1 MKDFLRGEEPAVI
14 AKTEGKARRRS
25 SVTSV
30 SSRTSKNSKKEEVE
44 LSVNEEVEEDWQVD
58 KDALKIP
65 QTVLFK
71 NNSKNGKDM
80 DEQETV
86 KFFKSIDLNDEE
98 IDRMYRISY
107 LFYD

>member
-1 MKDFLRGEEPAVI
+1 MVI

-25 SVTSV
+25 SATSV
-30 SSRTSKNSKKEEVE
+30 SSRTSKNSKKEEME
-44 LSVNEEVEEDWQVD
+44 LSVNEEIEEDWQVD

-80 DEQETV
+80 DEQEIV

-98 IDRMYRISY
+98 IDRMYRIY
-107 LFYD
+107 C